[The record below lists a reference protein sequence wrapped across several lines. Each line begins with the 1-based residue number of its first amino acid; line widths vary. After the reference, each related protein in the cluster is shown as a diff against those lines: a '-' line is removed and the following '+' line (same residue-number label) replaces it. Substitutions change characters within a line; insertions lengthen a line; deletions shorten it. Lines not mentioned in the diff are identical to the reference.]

1 MTDSEETID
10 VEPVVLA
17 YLADVDSE
25 LAERLKAW
33 PPDFAHIQVHE
44 VIGGLLARQATLAK
58 EIAAAPSLWNGHSA
72 PIMLRAMADV
82 YINLAWLLLDPPE
95 RCLKYISFG
104 LGQAKLELEHRRAEI
119 GTRTPTPEESMIL
132 EAREAWIDS
141 QRASFLLDV
150 DLGKWSGLSVRQM
163 AEEAGCIDF
172 YHYVYS
178 PFSSCAHSMWQ
189 HIAIYN
195 LKTCGNPLHRH
206 HRLPVS
212 PLLDPDIDYL
222 LLAAKYWDK
231 SLRTFDNTFRLIPTG
246 LDARKRLI
254 AALSSPRPSHGTAT
268 NEAPD
273 G

>member
-1 MTDSEETID
+1 MIECEATID
-10 VEPVVLA
+10 LETVILT
-17 YLADVDSE
+17 YLADVDGE

-33 PPDFAHIQVHE
+33 PPDFSHIQVYE
-44 VIGGLLARQATLAK
+44 VIGGLLARQATLVK
-58 EIAAAPSLWNGHSA
+58 EIAGAPSLWNGHSA

-82 YINLAWLLLDPPE
+82 YINLAWLLLDPAD

-119 GTRTPTPEESMIL
+119 GARTPTPDESANL
-132 EAREAWIDS
+132 KAREAWIDS
-141 QRASFLLDV
+141 QRGTFLQDV

-178 PFSSCAHSMWQ
+178 PFSGCAHSMWQ

-195 LKTCGNPLHRH
+195 LKNCSNPLHRY
-206 HRLPVS
+206 HRLPDS
-212 PLLDPDIDYL
+212 PLLEPDIDYF
-222 LLAAKYWDK
+222 LLAAKYWSK
-231 SLRTFDNTFRLIPTG
+231 SLRTFDNTFRLASTG

-254 AALSSPRPSHGTAT
+254 SALSLPTS
-268 NEAPD
+268 
-273 G
+273 